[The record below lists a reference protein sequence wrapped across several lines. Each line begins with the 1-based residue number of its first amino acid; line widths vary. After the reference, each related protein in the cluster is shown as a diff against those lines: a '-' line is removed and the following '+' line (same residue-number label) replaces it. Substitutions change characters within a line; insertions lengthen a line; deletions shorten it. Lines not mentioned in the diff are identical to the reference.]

1 MRLKGIFPLSYEEL
15 SRALSFLLA
24 WFLCSFFDE
33 FCDELRFTSA
43 FTHGM
48 LRDVLHR
55 WDRRQIEVLADA
67 ARTGE

>member
-1 MRLKGIFPLSYEEL
+1 MKNFRERCFSARMVLVLP
-15 SRALSFLLA
+15 FLQ
-24 WFLCSFFDE
+24 S

-43 FTHGM
+43 FTCGM
-48 LRDVLHR
+48 LKDVLHR